1 MVLSMTEETRGTR
14 RDRVNPTLL
23 AGRRAVSRWT
33 IAHLVLGGWYGLLPS
48 NHRNSAASVS
58 CRTCVT
64 FDSRVLWLR
73 KDLRRGNLHFLVI

>member
-33 IAHLVLGGWYGLLPS
+33 IAHLVLGG
-48 NHRNSAASVS
+48 
-58 CRTCVT
+58 
-64 FDSRVLWLR
+64 
-73 KDLRRGNLHFLVI
+73 